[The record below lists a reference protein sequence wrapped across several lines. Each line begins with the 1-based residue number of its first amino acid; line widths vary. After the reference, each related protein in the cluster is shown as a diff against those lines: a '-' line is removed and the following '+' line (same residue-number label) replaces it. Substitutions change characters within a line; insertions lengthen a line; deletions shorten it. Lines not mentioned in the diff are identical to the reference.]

1 MADSQ
6 KWNSVIL
13 LCFLWGWPSNQ
24 DNPNWFINVTLKY
37 WIDIPNSQTIFWNI
51 SAQDIL
57 ISLPIPHLL
66 TFSSHSNLDN
76 FIMSLLKYSLGLYV
90 SVDQNQN
97 IFQPPPWFFLTH
109 LIIPIT
115 TFVFGTQEDI
125 LMWIIC
131 DSFLYWF
138 DCRKWPHKIE
148 VSDFFFID

>member
-76 FIMSLLKYSLGLYV
+76 FIMSLLKYSLGLCFRWPKSKYLPATTL
-90 SVDQNQN
+90 
-97 IFQPPPWFFLTH
+97 IFPNSPHYSNYHLCIWDSRRHIDVNYLWFISLLVWLQKVT
-109 LIIPIT
+109 
-115 TFVFGTQEDI
+115 
-125 LMWIIC
+125 
-131 DSFLYWF
+131 S
-138 DCRKWPHKIE
+138 
-148 VSDFFFID
+148 